1 MNGEI
6 SDIEPGAAYAIVAED
21 VRKGFDGQQVLRGIN
36 LTVETGRTVVIV
48 GASGSGKTVLVSMFV
63 GLTAPDSGTILVFGE
78 DVTRFST
85 EAEWNM
91 LRMRIGFVFQ
101 GSALYDSMT
110 VGENVAFPLRHHT
123 NLPARELEERVME
136 KLRLVGL
143 EDAVDKLPS
152 QISGGMQKRAGL
164 ARALALDPDL
174 VIYDE
179 PTAGLDPLRA
189 ESVSRHIRELQT
201 TLGNTAV
208 VVTHD
213 MTCAFTVGD
222 HIAFLD
228 DGVIAEEGNV
238 EELAHSSD
246 PRVRRLIKSAE
257 CLLGGESQ

>member
-1 MNGEI
+1 MDERI
-6 SDIEPGAAYAIVAED
+6 AESTPELSHAIVAEE
-21 VRKGFDGQQVLRGIN
+21 VHKSFDGQQVLSGVSLN
-36 LTVETGRTVVIV
+36 AETGKTVVIV

-63 GLTAPDSGTILVFGE
+63 GLLTPDSGTIRVLGE
-78 DVTRFST
+78 DVTRFT
-85 EAEWNM
+85 KEAEWNE

-110 VGENVAFPLRHHT
+110 VGANVAFPLRHHT
-123 NLPARELEERVME
+123 KLSPKDMEERVME
-136 KLRLVGL
+136 KLQLVGL
-143 EDAVDKLPS
+143 EEAVDKLPS

-189 ESVSRHIRELQT
+189 ESISRHIRELQT
-201 TLGNTAV
+201 KLGNTAV

-213 MTCAFTVGD
+213 MACAFIVGD

-228 DGVIAEEGNV
+228 DGKIAEEGNMDQ
-238 EELAHSSD
+238 LARSSD
-246 PRVRRLIKSAE
+246 PRVRKFFTVAE
-257 CLLGGESQ
+257 CLRGGALE

>member
-1 MNGEI
+1 VHK
-6 SDIEPGAAYAIVAED
+6 S
-21 VRKGFDGQQVLRGIN
+21 FDGQHVLRGVS
-36 LTVETGRTVVIV
+36 LTVETGKTVVIV

-63 GLTAPDSGTILVFGE
+63 GLNAPDSGKILVFGE

-85 EAEWNM
+85 EADWNQ
-91 LRMRIGFVFQ
+91 LRMKIGFVFQ
-101 GSALYDSMT
+101 GAALYDSLT

-123 NLPARELEERVME
+123 DLHVDEIDDRVMT
-136 KLRLVGL
+136 KLQLVGL
-143 EDAVDKLPS
+143 EGAVDKLPS
-152 QISGGMQKRAGL
+152 ELSGGMRKRAGL

-179 PTAGLDPLRA
+179 PTAGLDPFRA
-189 ESVSRHIRELQT
+189 ESISRHIRELQT
-201 TLGNTAV
+201 KLGNTAV

-213 MTCAFTVGD
+213 MACAFTVGD

-228 DGVIAEEGNV
+228 NGIIAEEGNV

-257 CLLGGESQ
+257 CLVGGE

>member
-1 MNGEI
+1 MNERNEEEATHALI
-6 SDIEPGAAYAIVAED
+6 AED
-21 VRKGFDGQQVLRGIN
+21 VHKSFDGQQVLRGVN
-36 LTVETGRTVVIV
+36 LTVDTGKTVVIV

-63 GLTAPDSGTILVFGE
+63 GLMSPDSGAIRVFGE
-78 DVTRFST
+78 DVTRFTT
-85 EAEWNM
+85 EAEWNR

-101 GSALYDSMT
+101 GAALYDSMT
-110 VGENVAFPLRHHT
+110 VGANVAFSLRHH
-123 NLPARELEERVME
+123 LRMPPHELEERVME

-152 QISGGMQKRAGL
+152 EISGGMQKRAGL

-201 TLGNTAV
+201 KLGNTAV

-213 MTCAFTVGD
+213 MACAFIVGD

-228 DGVIAEEGNV
+228 DGIIVEQGNV
-238 EELAHSSD
+238 DRLARSSD
-246 PRVRRLIKSAE
+246 PRVRKFFTVAE
-257 CLLGGESQ
+257 CLRGGA